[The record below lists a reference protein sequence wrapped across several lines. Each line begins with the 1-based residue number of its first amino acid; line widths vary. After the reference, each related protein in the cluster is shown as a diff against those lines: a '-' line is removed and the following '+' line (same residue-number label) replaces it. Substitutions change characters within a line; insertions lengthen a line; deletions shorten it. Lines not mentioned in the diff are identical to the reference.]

1 MNSPKLGS
9 KVPKKG
15 NVITAALGRWV
26 FKLMG
31 WKIEGEI
38 PNKPQIIIA
47 VAPHSSNLDFIV
59 AMAAVLSLR
68 LHVSYLAKHTLFK
81 FPLGRLLSALGG
93 IPVNRNSSQG
103 LVGKMVEQFEVHP
116 QLVLGIAPEGTRGKT
131 KRWKKGFAVIA
142 QATNVPVL
150 PALLDYKTKSIR
162 FEALITDVSDV
173 DKTIATMQIYAQ
185 SATPKNQNNES

>member
-1 MNSPKLGS
+1 MNSLKLGS
-9 KVPKKG
+9 KIPKKG
-15 NVITAALGRWV
+15 NAITAALGRWV

-38 PNKPQIIIA
+38 PNQPQIIIA

-81 FPLGRLLSALGG
+81 FPLGHLLSALGG

-103 LVGKMVEQFEVHP
+103 LVGKMVEQFEAHP

>member
-1 MNSPKLGS
+1 MSSIQLGS
-9 KVPKKG
+9 EIPQKG
-15 NVITAALGRWV
+15 NAFTAALGRMV

-31 WKIEGEI
+31 WKFEGDI
-38 PNKPQIIIA
+38 PNQPQMIIA

-81 FPLGRLLSALGG
+81 FPLGGLMSALGG

-103 LVGKMVEQFEVHP
+103 LVGKMVEQFETHP
-116 QLVLGIAPEGTRGKT
+116 QLVLGIAPEGTRGKA

-150 PALLDYKTKSIR
+150 PALLDYKTKCIR
-162 FEALITDVSDV
+162 FEPLITDVSDV
-173 DKTIATMQIYAQ
+173 DKTIESMQAYAKLA
-185 SATPKNQNNES
+185 SPKNQPI

>member
-81 FPLGRLLSALGG
+81 FPLDRLLSALGG